1 MSSSQRG
8 REIMES
14 ENDYES
20 SHIFDIS
27 FASINLLGT
36 IRELSLSEP
45 EQDMVKKKKKKMK
58 KLETRRN

>member
-1 MSSSQRG
+1 
-8 REIMES
+8 MES